1 MPSVNTNDGAD
12 VHQRLEAIERK
23 LDLILERIG
32 NGVTLEKA
40 VSDRVEEVRRLVEAG
55 KKIQAVKLYREL
67 TGMGL
72 REAKWAVDAM
82 DGRAH

>member
-1 MPSVNTNDGAD
+1 MNTNDAAD

-23 LDLILERIG
+23 LDLLLERVG
-32 NGVTLEKA
+32 GGVTFEKA
-40 VSDRVEEVRRLVEAG
+40 VSDRVEEVGRLVEAG

-72 REAKWAVDAM
+72 REAKWAVDEM
-82 DGRAH
+82 DRRAH